1 MRMKI
6 DARKLSPE
14 VQEEKR
20 KQAIRLHKKG
30 KPYKEI
36 AELVEV
42 HFETV
47 GKWVRAYRE
56 SGIQAVSSKVRGRK
70 KGASRKLTA
79 EQEKVIQQLIIDK
92 TPDQLKMVYAL
103 WTRKAVLELIQDKM
117 GVKLAIRTVGNY
129 LSSWGF
135 SPQKPLKRAYEQ
147 SPSKVQK
154 WLDDTYPAIKE
165 KVKKEGGEIYWGDE
179 TGIRSDSQRGR
190 GYAPIGKTPVIK
202 LSAKRTSTNMIA
214 AITNQGKVRFQIYDG
229 RMNAKQLVQFMKRL
243 IHEAKRKVFLILD
256 NLRVHHAKK
265 VNQWLTEHSEQ
276 IEVFYLPAYSPELN
290 PDEYLNCDLKA
301 GIHSKR
307 PARNQ
312 SQLKTKV
319 LSHMRMLQKQPSR
332 VMKYFCHPKIS
343 YAA

>member
-1 MRMKI
+1 MKI
-6 DARKLSPE
+6 DARKLSSE

-42 HFETV
+42 HFETI
-47 GKWVRAYRE
+47 GKWVRAYRAE
-56 SGIQAVSSKVRGRK
+56 GMKALSSQVRGRRA
-70 KGASRKLTA
+70 GSARKLTQ
-79 EQEKVIQQLIIDK
+79 EQEKTIQQLITDK

-103 WTRKAVLELIQDKM
+103 WTRKAVLELIEDRF
-117 GVKLAIRTVGNY
+117 GIKLAIRTVGNY
-129 LSSWGF
+129 LSCWGF
-135 SPQKPLKRAYEQ
+135 TPQKPLKRAYEQ
-147 SPSKVQK
+147 SPTKVQK
-154 WLDDTYPAIKE
+154 WLDESYPAIKE
-165 KVKKEGGEIYWGDE
+165 KAKKEDAEIYWGDE
-179 TGIRSDSQRGR
+179 TGVRSDSQHGR

-202 LSAKRTSTNMIA
+202 LSAKRSSTNMIS

-229 RMNAKQLVQFMKRL
+229 RMNADQLIQFMKRL
-243 IHEAKRKVFLILD
+243 IKDAKRKVFLILD

-265 VNQWLTEHSEQ
+265 VTQWLAKHSEQ

-307 PARNQ
+307 PARTQ
-312 SQLKTKV
+312 KQLKAKV
-319 LSHMRMLQKQPSR
+319 LSHMRMLQKQPKR
-332 VMKYFCHPKIS
+332 VVKYFRHPKIS